1 MQRGRFPPF
10 FFAVML
16 VFLVLL
22 ILLVTDH
29 ITGAGLFSKT
39 AHAERM
45 PFSKL
50 IF

>member
-29 ITGAGLFSKT
+29 ITGAGILQKT